1 MDSAKSNH
9 HVVLEGWRRA
19 EISGVTDLLV
29 FDETE
34 VIMETTEGMLS
45 IRGGDLHM
53 SSLSLEQGLVGV
65 SGEITELIYDEIG
78 QAGKN
83 RPGLMGRLF
92 HS

>member
-1 MDSAKSNH
+1 MDTAKSNH
-9 HVVLEGWRRA
+9 RVVLEGRRRA
-19 EISGVTDLLV
+19 EVSGVTDLLV

-53 SSLSLEQGLVGV
+53 SNLNLEQGLIGI
-65 SGEITELIYDEIG
+65 SGEITELIYDEVG
-78 QAGKN
+78 AAAKN

-92 HS
+92 RN